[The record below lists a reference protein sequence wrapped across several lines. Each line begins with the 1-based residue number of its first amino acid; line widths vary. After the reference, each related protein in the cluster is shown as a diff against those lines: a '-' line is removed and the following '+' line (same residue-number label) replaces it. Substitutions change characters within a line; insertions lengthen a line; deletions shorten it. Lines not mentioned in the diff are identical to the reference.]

1 MPPPPRQPLRLLR
14 LLVLCG
20 LLSATIAAA
29 SPTPPPSIVA
39 DVGASGTDYRLL
51 VCASVLSYG
60 SFLSTTSAI
69 ILAHPPR

>member
-1 MPPPPRQPLRLLR
+1 MPPPPRQPLQPLR

-29 SPTPPPSIVA
+29 STPPPSIVA

-51 VCASVLSYG
+51 VYASVLSYA
-60 SFLSTTSAI
+60 SFLSTASAI
-69 ILAHPPR
+69 ILAYPPR

>member
-1 MPPPPRQPLRLLR
+1 MPPPPRQPLQPLR

-29 SPTPPPSIVA
+29 STPPPSIVA

-51 VCASVLSYG
+51 VYASVLS
-60 SFLSTTSAI
+60 
-69 ILAHPPR
+69 

>member
-1 MPPPPRQPLRLLR
+1 MPPPPRQPLRLLQ

-29 SPTPPPSIVA
+29 STPPPSIVA
-39 DVGASGTDYRLL
+39 EVGASGTDYGLL

-60 SFLSTTSAI
+60 CFLSTASAI
-69 ILAHPPR
+69 ILAHSPR